1 MSKAVIF
8 DADGTILD
16 TITTISYYV
25 NETLKEL
32 GYSTIEE
39 QRYNYL
45 LGYGANHLI
54 KEALREV
61 GAPLDDAY
69 VEKVLNR
76 YNEKYNANT
85 SYLTKAFDGV
95 DELLVKLRKKDCKL
109 AVLSNKPDPTLQLV
123 VEEIFGQGVFDIAM
137 GQMENI
143 RKKPDPE
150 GVNLIL
156 EKLGI
161 DRTDTYFIGDTEV
174 DIETGKNA
182 QVKTIGVT
190 WGFRTEEEVRR
201 EKPDYLAREVSEIL
215 DIIGG

>member
-25 NETLKEL
+25 NETLKEFDH
-32 GYSTIEE
+32 STIEE

-123 VEEIFGQGVFDIAM
+123 VEEIFGQGIFDIAM

-190 WGFRTEEEVRR
+190 WGFRTEEEVIR

>member
-25 NETLKEL
+25 NETLKEF
-32 GYSTIEE
+32 GHRTIEE
-39 QRYNYL
+39 EKYNYF
-45 LGYGANHLI
+45 LGYGARHLVE
-54 KEALREV
+54 EALKEV
-61 GAPLDDAY
+61 GAPLDEDY
-69 VEKVLNR
+69 IERVLDR

-85 SYLTKAFDGV
+85 SYLTTAFDGV
-95 DELLVKLRKKDCKL
+95 EELLEELRKRDCKL

-123 VEEIFGQGVFDIAM
+123 VDEIFPKGSFDLAM
-137 GQMENI
+137 GQMENVA
-143 RKKPDPE
+143 KKPDPA
-150 GVNLIL
+150 GVYLIL

-201 EKPDYLAREVSEIL
+201 EKPDYLAKEVSEIL